1 MIPVIVDPQRV
12 AIALVGRGGA
22 AERRLDLLFESG
34 AERLTIFS
42 DRPSPEL
49 AARAGGR
56 LQRRLPELADLTAVA
71 LVWIVDL
78 PLAEAVPLARMARAA
93 GCLVNVEDVIALCDF
108 HNPAQV
114 RRGDLLLTVSTGGRS
129 PGLAARIRGEL
140 ARAFG
145 PEWAERL
152 NAIAARR
159 SAWRHRGRP
168 LGELARLT
176 NATIDGNGWLRRD
189 RAA

>member
-1 MIPVIVDPQRV
+1 M
-12 AIALVGRGGA
+12 
-22 AERRLDLLFESG
+22 
-34 AERLTIFS
+34 
-42 DRPSPEL
+42 
-49 AARAGGR
+49 
-56 LQRRLPELADLTAVA
+56 
-71 LVWIVDL
+71 
-78 PLAEAVPLARMARAA
+78 
-93 GCLVNVEDVIALCDF
+93 
-108 HNPAQV
+108 

-159 SAWRHRGRP
+159 TAWRRRGRP